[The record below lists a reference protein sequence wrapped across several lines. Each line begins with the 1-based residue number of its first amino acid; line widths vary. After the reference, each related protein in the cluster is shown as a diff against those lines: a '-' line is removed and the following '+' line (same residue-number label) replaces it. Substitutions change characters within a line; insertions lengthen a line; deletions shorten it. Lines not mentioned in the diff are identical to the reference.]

1 MAIYRDSR
9 KGLSSGSVTRR
20 TVLQGFGT
28 VLVAAPLVHLMGCSD
43 DGGGGRRDAGEGN
56 DAAPDAA
63 ASDART
69 DTGWA
74 TGGTASMSGDY
85 PDPFTDDPGPAC
97 VLTCAQILGP
107 CYAATMVRKDISEG
121 EPGLPMRLALRVVDE
136 ACKPIEGA
144 EVDIWHTMP
153 DGHYSAED
161 ADPFCTGDDA
171 HAESGRFFRGIQVT
185 DARGRVDFDSCFPG
199 WYAGRAIHIHFTIRV
214 GQAEYVTS
222 QLYFEDALGDEIIA
236 TQPIYKDRGARDTTN
251 QTDGVIS
258 PDAVGDYVLTG
269 EQMPDGALLA
279 WKTLVIRSSLDT
291 ALCDAPSG
299 GLGGRP
305 PAR

>member
-9 KGLSSGSVTRR
+9 KDLSSQPISRR
-20 TVLQGFGT
+20 TVLQGLGT
-28 VLVAAPLVHLMGCSD
+28 ALAAAPLVHLMGCSD
-43 DGGGGRRDAGEGN
+43 DAGGGGDASSGGN
-56 DAAPDAA
+56 DGDAAP
-63 ASDART
+63 SDGGT

-85 PDPFTDDPGPAC
+85 PDPFTDDPGPTC
-97 VLTCAQILGP
+97 VLTCAQTLGP
-107 CYAATMVRKDISEG
+107 CYAATLVRKDISEG

-171 HAESGRFFRGIQVT
+171 HAESGRFFRGVQVT
-185 DARGRVDFDSCFPG
+185 DANGRVDFDSCFPG
-199 WYAGRAIHIHFTIRV
+199 WYTGRTVHIHFTIRV
-214 GQAEYVTS
+214 GQDEYVTS
-222 QLYFEDALGDEIIA
+222 QLYFEDALSDEIIA

-251 QTDGVIS
+251 QTDGVIAAG
-258 PDAVGDYVLTG
+258 AVGDYILTG

-279 WKTLVIRSSLDT
+279 WKTIVIRSSLDA
-291 ALCDAPSG
+291 ALCDAPG
-299 GLGGRP
+299 GAGGPGGPP
-305 PAR
+305 PA

>member
-9 KGLSSGSVTRR
+9 KDPSPALFTRR

-28 VLVAAPLVHLMGCSD
+28 ALAAAPLVHLIGCSSD
-43 DGGGGRRDAGEGN
+43 DASGPDAGNGADAGN
-56 DAAPDAA
+56 GTDAG
-63 ASDART
+63 T
-69 DTGWA
+69 ETGWA

-85 PDPFTDDPGPAC
+85 PDPFTDDPGPVC
-97 VLTCAQILGP
+97 VLTCAQTLGP
-107 CYAATMVRKDISEG
+107 CYVATMVRKDISEG

-171 HAESGRFFRGIQVT
+171 HAESGRFFRGVQVT
-185 DARGRVDFDSCFPG
+185 DANGRVDFDSCFPG
-199 WYAGRAIHIHFTIRV
+199 WYSGRSIHIHFTIRV
-214 GQAEYVTS
+214 GQDEYVTS
-222 QLYFEDALGDEIIA
+222 QLYFDDSLGDEIVG

-251 QTDGVIS
+251 TTDGVIS
-258 PDAVGDYVLTG
+258 ADAVGDYTLTG

-299 GLGGRP
+299 ARGAGGPP
-305 PAR
+305 PAGG

>member
-9 KGLSSGSVTRR
+9 KDLAAPPVTRR
-20 TVLQGFGT
+20 TVLQGLGT
-28 VLVAAPLVHLMGCSD
+28 ALAAAPLVHLMGCSS
-43 DGGGGRRDAGEGN
+43 DGASGPDAGSGA
-56 DAAPDAA
+56 DAGKETDAGPE
-63 ASDART
+63 
-69 DTGWA
+69 TGWA

-85 PDPFTDDPGPAC
+85 PDPFTDDPGAAC

-107 CYAATMVRKDISEG
+107 CYAATLVRKDVSEG

-153 DGHYSAED
+153 AGYYSGED
-161 ADPFCTGDDA
+161 ADPFCTGNDA
-171 HAESGRFFRGIQVT
+171 HAESGKFFRGIQVT
-185 DARGRVDFDSCFPG
+185 DANGRVDFDSCFPG
-199 WYAGRAIHIHFTIRV
+199 WYSGRSVHIHFTIRI
-214 GQAEYVTS
+214 GQDEYVTS
-222 QLYFEDALGDEIIA
+222 QLYFEDALTDEIVA

-258 PDAVGDYVLTG
+258 ADAVADYILAG

-279 WKTLVIRSSLDT
+279 WKTLVIRSSLDA

-299 GLGGRP
+299 GLGGP
-305 PAR
+305 APAR